1 LIPAIAALLS
11 FSVFGL
17 GGDTVNF
24 DRLKP
29 GSFPPFWTST
39 ANRPNGA
46 AKWEVLLDANAPS
59 RPNVFVKIPSQVGD
73 SDFPMAI
80 LDRVTCRD
88 GELSVKFK
96 IATGPRRMKT
106 AGIVWR
112 YQDPRNYYL
121 LHFSVD
127 ENNIVL
133 FRVQDGQAR
142 PIPITGGKPG
152 SFGVHH
158 ELRAGQWY
166 AAKVIFRGS
175 SIRVLFDNRQLF
187 EAMDDSLSTSGKT
200 GVWTRGATEA
210 AFDDFRID
218 RKG

>member
-1 LIPAIAALLS
+1 LIPTIAALLS
-11 FSVFGL
+11 FSIFGF
-17 GGDTVNF
+17 GGDSVSF

-39 ANRPNGA
+39 ANRANGS

-59 RPNVFVKIPSQVGD
+59 RPNVFVKTPNQAGE

-80 LDRVTCRD
+80 FDRITCRD

-96 IATGPRRMKT
+96 IATSARRIKT

-121 LHFSVD
+121 LQFSVD
-127 ENNIVL
+127 EKNVAL
-133 FRVQDGQAR
+133 FRVQDGQVR
-142 PIPITGGKPG
+142 PIPIKGGKAG
-152 SFGVHH
+152 AFGVPRD
-158 ELRAGQWY
+158 LRAGQWY
-166 AAKVIFRGS
+166 AAKVLFHGS
-175 SIRVLFDNRQLF
+175 SIKVLFDNRQLF
-187 EAMDDSLSTSGKT
+187 DATDDSLPSAGKT
-200 GVWTRGATEA
+200 GLWTRGATEA